1 MPDSRGKI
9 CFVYGHSRAAAT
21 LTLIV
26 FLTIVLVG
34 RAQAET
40 SFLSLE
46 GVHPFTAEGDD
57 PRFRDLHFDDSH
69 WQRISVPSG
78 WTAAGISA
86 HPDTGTYR
94 IHFELPEGWNVTK
107 PAIRLG
113 IVNRADEVF
122 LNGVRIGGEGRVGQ
136 LGSLWHDIPPVM
148 PRLYPFDTS
157 LLKHSGDNVL
167 TVRIGRF
174 PYIDEGGFFNGP
186 VALVDYT
193 DALPEVSAQLQRFAG
208 IDLFVFGIESLIL
221 AVALMA
227 FIFGMRDRVMTFFLL
242 LYMSYFLTVLRDQ
255 HFFYDLGFS
264 SEWFTLISVKAAGLM
279 WVPLIE
285 FCAAIL
291 NRPVGRLGRLL
302 QAATLLDVCIG
313 LPLGVGHPITALYI
327 LSPLVWVAIM
337 VPAFV
342 LLTYWAAVAVWRRQS
357 NGVPLLFG
365 LGLMALLLTADIS
378 FGINSSIESTG
389 QQIGSFG
396 ITFFLLSLAAIVGL
410 RMFKAEKALQ
420 EANANALSA
429 HEQER
434 GRLARDI
441 HDGIG
446 QWLSTIKLNLQLLK
460 SDVEKGK
467 GSSIQRVD
475 ELVGDVSHAIEDT
488 RRIAHDLAPAFLE
501 QHGLVV
507 AMQSHADRF
516 SIDRDIDISVEAPQ
530 KLDLPETL
538 RNHLYRVFQEA
549 LRNAVEH
556 SGGTRINVSLARQT
570 GRLTLTV
577 EDNGI
582 GLDRENEKRV
592 ANHLGLKSMTERANL
607 LGGSLDTFTLSGRGT
622 SVVIDVPIR

>member
-1 MPDSRGKI
+1 MLEMCGNPCSD
-9 CFVYGHSRAAAT
+9 YGHPRAAVT
-21 LTLIV
+21 LTFIV
-26 FLTIVLVG
+26 FLTVALIG
-34 RAQAET
+34 GARAET
-40 SFLSLE
+40 RFLSLE
-46 GVHPFTAEGDD
+46 GSHPFTAE
-57 PRFRDLHFDDSH
+57 DDSPLFRNVDFNDGH
-69 WQRISVPSG
+69 WQRIPVPSS

-94 IHFELPEGWNVTK
+94 IRFRLPEDWAVAK
-107 PAIRLG
+107 PALRLG

-136 LGSLWHDIPPVM
+136 LGSLWHDMPPVM
-148 PRLYPFDTS
+148 PRLYPFDTT
-157 LLKHSGDNVL
+157 LLERSRDNVL

-174 PYIDEGGFFNGP
+174 PYIDEGGFFIGP

-193 DALPEVSAQLQRFAG
+193 DALPEVSAQMQRFAG
-208 IDLFVFGIESLIL
+208 IDLFVFGSESLIL
-221 AVALMA
+221 AVALIA
-227 FIFGMRDRVMTFFLL
+227 FVFGMLDRVLTFFLL
-242 LYMSYFLTVLRDQ
+242 LYMPYFLTVLRDQ

-264 SEWFTLISVKAAGLM
+264 SEWFTMLSAKAAGLM

-285 FCAAIL
+285 FCAAVL

-302 QAATLLDVCIG
+302 QVATLLDVCIG
-313 LPLGVGHPITALYI
+313 FPLGVGHPFTTLYI
-327 LSPLVWVAIM
+327 LSPIVWIAIM
-337 VPAFV
+337 MFAFV
-342 LLTYWAAVAVWRRQS
+342 LLTLWAAVAVWQRQP
-357 NGVPLLFG
+357 NGIPLLCG
-365 LGLMALLLTADIS
+365 LGVMALFLTADIS
-378 FGINSSIESTG
+378 FRVNSSIESTG

-396 ITFFLLSLAAIVGL
+396 VTFFLLSLAAIVGL

-420 EANANALSA
+420 VANANALSA

-467 GSSIQRVD
+467 GSSIERVD

-488 RRIAHDLAPAFLE
+488 RRIDHDLAPAFLE

-530 KLDLPETL
+530 KLDLPETV
-538 RNHLYRVFQEA
+538 RNHLYRVFREA

-556 SGGTRINVSLARQT
+556 SGGTRIHVCLARRT

-577 EDNGI
+577 EDNGV
-582 GLDRENEKRV
+582 GLDPASGARI
-592 ANHLGLKSMTERANL
+592 ASHLGLKSMTERANL
-607 LGGSLDTFTLSGRGT
+607 RGGSLDTFTLSGRGT
-622 SVVIDVPIR
+622 SVVIDVPIG